1 VRAAFAEEEQKGLKK
16 AEIGIIGGSGLYAMP
31 GLTSVRE
38 ERVTTP
44 FGDPSEAFIVG
55 ELEGRSVA
63 FLARHGRGHRI
74 LPTELNFRANL
85 FAMKM
90 LGVERILSVSAVGSL
105 KEEHKPTD
113 FVIPDQF
120 IDRTYARV
128 STFFGEGIVAHVG
141 FGDPV
146 CATVASVF
154 KKACDAVG
162 VVGKSGGTYVC
173 MEGPQFST
181 RAESNLYRS
190 WGADVIGMTNLQ
202 EAKLA
207 REAEICYATMAM
219 VTDYDCWREGHD
231 DVTVDQIVAVLHQ
244 NAENAAKVVRS
255 AIAAMPT
262 EKSCGC
268 GDALKYAI
276 LTDRKAI
283 PAEARQR
290 LAILLDKY
298 LQ

>member
-1 VRAAFAEEEQKGLKK
+1 MKK

-31 GLTSVRE
+31 GLTHVRE
-38 ERVTTP
+38 ERVETP
-44 FGDPSEAFIVG
+44 FGEPSDAFILG
-55 ELEGRSVA
+55 ELEGRNVA

-74 LPTELNFRANL
+74 LPSELNFRANI

-90 LGVERILSVSAVGSL
+90 LGVDCILSVSAVGSL

-113 FVIPDQF
+113 FVMPDQF
-120 IDRTYARV
+120 IDRTYART
-128 STFFGEGIVAHVG
+128 STFFGEGIVAHVA

-146 CATVASVF
+146 CASLTAVL
-154 KKACDAVG
+154 KQACDTVG
-162 VVGKSGGTYVC
+162 VVGKNGGTYIC

-231 DVTVDQIVAVLHQ
+231 DVTVDQVVAVLHQ
-244 NAENAAKVVRS
+244 NADNASKVVR
-255 AIAAMPT
+255 AAVAALQT
-262 EKSCGC
+262 QAKACTC
-268 GDALKYAI
+268 ADALKYAI

-283 PAEARQR
+283 PIETREK
-290 LAILLDKY
+290 LSILLDKY
-298 LQ
+298 L